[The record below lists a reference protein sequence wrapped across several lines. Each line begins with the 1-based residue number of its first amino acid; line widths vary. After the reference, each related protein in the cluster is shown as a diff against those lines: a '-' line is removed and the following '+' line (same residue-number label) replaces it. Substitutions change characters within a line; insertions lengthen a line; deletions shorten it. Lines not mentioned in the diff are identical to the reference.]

1 MSYFII
7 KCGGSVLDQMHPSFF
22 ENIVLMLK
30 GHHIKPV
37 IVHGGGPEI
46 SSMLSKLNIESQ
58 FVEGMRVTTNHVLD
72 VVEMTLSGSMNKS
85 IVRKIMECGGC
96 AIGISGVDGML
107 LQAKPIEQGSELG
120 YVGKVH
126 AVNEKIIESLVEESF
141 IPVISPVGID
151 EDSQRWNVNADL
163 AAAAIAKA
171 LHAPLC
177 LVTNVPG
184 IMKDGSVLPKL
195 TQLDIDRLLDD
206 QIITGGMIPKVK
218 AVKECLQEG
227 ISEVVILNGTE
238 ENALIRLMN
247 GEEIGTSISLEPS
260 FSK

>member
-1 MSYFII
+1 M
-7 KCGGSVLDQMHPSFF
+7 DQIHPSFF
-22 ENIVLMLK
+22 ENIVLMLEERN
-30 GHHIKPV
+30 IKPV
-37 IVHGGGPEI
+37 VVHGGGPEI

-72 VVEMTLSGSMNKS
+72 VVEMILSGSMNKS
-85 IVRKIMECGGC
+85 IVRKLIECGGH
-96 AIGISGVDGML
+96 AIGISGVDGLL
-107 LQAKPIEQGSELG
+107 LQAKPIEQESELG

-126 AVNEKIIESLVEESF
+126 SVNGNIIESLVEGNF

-151 EDSQRWNVNADL
+151 ENSQRWNVNADL

-184 IMKDGSVLPKL
+184 IMENGSVLPKL

-238 ENALIRLMN
+238 ENALLRLMS
-247 GEEIGTSISLEPS
+247 GEEIGTSISLAKAWTPE
-260 FSK
+260 FSLVNREG